1 MTAII
6 DNNLECLRPGSHSF
20 DVQYLSLL
28 KAIAMEGEIQ
38 TNKKGPNRTL
48 RRSYTLTIDVSDVD
62 HDRYLLPMTT
72 LRSLYGGR
80 QAVHEAIWYL
90 RGEDNVKFLQ
100 KHGCRFWDKQCDEN
114 GWLGLNYGLLT
125 SFPQPGKIC
134 PVNQLESEV
143 LSRLCNGKQS
153 RNMICTLVKP
163 GEPTEQVACTSSI
176 QFSVSVNK
184 AGKEALDLTVNQRSS
199 DVIVGLPHDVVVWT
213 ILLHLVR
220 REVLIR
226 TKGKHNLAAGNLVF
240 MIAAGGAHVY
250 DLNVKEF
257 EELRTRE
264 PILGSQ
270 PYLTIQ
276 GEDGNTTCLAE
287 QVQHLGMFS
296 LAKDYDPQ
304 LFRIISYTKFHRAI
318 RVHQAV

>member
-1 MTAII
+1 
-6 DNNLECLRPGSHSF
+6 
-20 DVQYLSLL
+20 L
-28 KAIAMEGEIQ
+28 KAIALEGEIQ

-48 RRSYTLTIDVSDVD
+48 RRSYTLTIDLCDAD
-62 HDRYLLPMTT
+62 HGRYLLPLTT

-80 QAVHEAIWYL
+80 AAVHEAIWYL

-125 SFPQPGKIC
+125 SFPQAGKIC
-134 PVNQLESEV
+134 PVNQLETEV
-143 LSRLCNGKQS
+143 LSRLCSSSGKQS

-220 REVLIR
+220 REVRIR
-226 TKGKHNLAAGNLVF
+226 TKGRHTLAAGNLVF

-250 DLNVKEF
+250 DLNANDF
-257 EELRTRE
+257 EEIRTRE
-264 PILGSQ
+264 PISGSQ

-276 GEDGNTTCLAE
+276 GEDGNKTCLAE
-287 QVQHLGMFS
+287 QVQQQLGMFT
-296 LAKDYDPQ
+296 LAKDYDPK
-304 LFRIISYTKFHRAI
+304 LFRIISYTKFHKAI
-318 RVHQAV
+318 RVRQAV